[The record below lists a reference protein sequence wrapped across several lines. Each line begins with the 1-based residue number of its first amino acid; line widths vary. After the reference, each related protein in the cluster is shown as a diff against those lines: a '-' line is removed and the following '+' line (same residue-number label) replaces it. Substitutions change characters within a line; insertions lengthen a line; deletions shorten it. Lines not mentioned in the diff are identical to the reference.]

1 MAVVNNVIN
10 DFFNLPRTDETRQ
23 NYVDFQAGKIDIFGN
38 PKGTNLAESMA
49 NPGGMLS
56 ETNVE
61 QQTTENNVSEAPS
74 MLSEESNIS
83 QRQANIKQELEKQY
97 AVLKS
102 QGFDYVNDSDLD
114 YIFTEQAKEFAN
126 AGLESIYDLGKRTE
140 KINEREVEVEQFND
154 PATGKT
160 KYRYT
165 TGMNIGGMK
174 EKTIEVDPTL
184 VKPVSK
190 YTGAGN
196 TETIYMASLPNEMPV
211 LFNKKTGETVDVF
224 QGKGTLYGGGEEA
237 TVFGNLYSGVE
248 GGAAL
253 NVKFAGDS
261 PIFYPLYQDTS
272 DRNLVT
278 AATMAGTV
286 ALSPF
291 AMNIGNTLVP
301 QAQAGTILAKS
312 AGMAAIAGGSRL
324 AIGGDLEDALLA
336 ATMAY
341 GTTYGVDALTS
352 GKFGDYLID
361 NNILDAETVDFLKIP
376 TDSSLKYDT
385 ATLDAFN
392 LGLKE
397 PPLSGLGEELNYN
410 LLDGTTPPTFNTPQI
425 LEDASGLSLLSDQ
438 TMGTGTDLITSLPK
452 AGEST
457 TFDGLLSGTQKID
470 ELPFLAGEG
479 TPNITGSMDNI
490 LGNITNAEGATVAVT
505 DVLKNIAAGTVTA
518 TAANEVIEEASK
530 FIDLKEVFGDT
541 FGGLLE
547 NVAKTG
553 IDYKAL
559 ELLQEKAEQAGED
572 IQKDYEG
579 VFKPI
584 TVRTGLGVTDFG
596 INPET
601 GQAEATSV
609 RDAKY
614 EPIQTSALD
623 TAKSLFQ
630 DLPTTRAD
638 ATAKQLA
645 ATRAL
650 NEPERQ
656 RQQEEVFGRLQRQGT
671 RGLGITR
678 PTVGGQ
684 RRINPLAESL
694 FAAQEQAR
702 ALEGLAAEKYGLTEA
717 GRQADLGVGLLGTS
731 QNIDEK
737 AREFASLQNLSNL
750 RQTPELR
757 GLDARKQYDLLA
769 LAAEIDRIRGL
780 SSFGKG
786 LFGLPTEQ
794 GNIFT

>member
-1 MAVVNNVIN
+1 MAVVNNVID

-23 NYVDFQAGKIDIFGN
+23 NYVDFKAGKIDIFGN
-38 PKGTNLAESMA
+38 SKGTNLAESMA
-49 NPGGMLS
+49 NPSGMLS
-56 ETNVE
+56 EGGQEAVARVSESKINE
-61 QQTTENNVSEAPS
+61 ENVSEAPS
-74 MLSEESNIS
+74 MLSENNQINIS

-126 AGLESIYDLGKRTE
+126 TGLESIYDLGKRTE

-278 AATMAGTV
+278 AATMAATV
-286 ALSPF
+286 AISPF
-291 AMNIGNTLVP
+291 AMNIGNTLVSK
-301 QAQAGTILAKS
+301 AAEGTILAKS
-312 AGMAAIAGGSRL
+312 AGMAAIAAGGRL
-324 AIGGDLEDALLA
+324 ATGGDLEDALLA

-352 GKFGDYLID
+352 GKFGDYLVN

-376 TDSSLKYDT
+376 TDS
-385 ATLDAFN
+385 
-392 LGLKE
+392 
-397 PPLSGLGEELNYN
+397 ELNYN
-410 LLDGTTPPTFNTPQI
+410 LLDGTTPPTFNTTQI

-457 TFDGLLSGTQKID
+457 TFDGLLSGTQGIG
-470 ELPFLAGEG
+470 ELPLLTATDIG
-479 TPNITGSMDNI
+479 TDASTAQELISGGTGG
-490 LGNITNAEGATVAVT
+490 LTITNADGAIKAVS
-505 DVLKNIAAGTVTA
+505 DVVKGVAAGTVAA

-601 GQAEATSV
+601 GQAEAKSV

-638 ATAKQLA
+638 ATAQQLA

-650 NEPERQ
+650 TEPERQ
-656 RQQEEVFGRLQRQGT
+656 RQQEQLFSRLQSQGLM
-671 RGLGITR
+671 GFGITS
-678 PTVGGQ
+678 PTVGKQ
-684 RRINPLAESL
+684 DKNVPTLRRINPIAETV

-757 GLDARKQYDLLA
+757 GLDARKEYDLLA

-794 GNIFT
+794 GNLT

>member
-1 MAVVNNVIN
+1 MAVVNNVVD

-23 NYVDFQAGKIDIFGN
+23 NYVDFKAGKIDIFGN

-49 NPGGMLS
+49 NPSGMLS

-278 AATMAGTV
+278 AATMAATV
-286 ALSPF
+286 AISPF
-291 AMNIGNTLVP
+291 AMNIGNALVP

-312 AGMAAIAGGSRL
+312 AGMAAIAGGGRL
-324 AIGGDLEDALLA
+324 ATGGDLEDALLA

-352 GKFGDYLID
+352 GRFGDYLID
-361 NNILDAETVDFLKIP
+361 NNILTPETVDFLKIP
-376 TDSSLKYDT
+376 TDSSL
-385 ATLDAFN
+385 
-392 LGLKE
+392 
-397 PPLSGLGEELNYN
+397 SGLGEGVTTN
-410 LLDGTTPPTFNTPQI
+410 LLDGTTPTFNTPQI

-438 TMGTGTDLITSLPK
+438 TMGTGTNLITSLPK

-457 TFDGLLSGTQKID
+457 TFDGLLSGTQGID
-470 ELPFLAGEG
+470 ELPFLTATDIG
-479 TPNITGSMDNI
+479 TDASTAQELISGGTGG
-490 LGNITNAEGATVAVT
+490 LTITNADGATKAVS
-505 DVLKNIAAGTVTA
+505 DVVEGLAAGTVAA
-518 TAANEVIEEASK
+518 TVANEVIEEASK

-572 IQKDYEG
+572 IQKDYAG

-601 GQAEATSV
+601 GQAEAKSV
-609 RDAKY
+609 RDVKY

-638 ATAKQLA
+638 ATAQQLA

-650 NEPERQ
+650 TEPERQ
-656 RQQEEVFGRLQRQGT
+656 RQQEQLFSRLQQQGT
-671 RGLGITR
+671 RGLGITT

-737 AREFASLQNLSNL
+737 AKEFASLQNLSNL

-757 GLDARKQYDLLA
+757 GLDARKEYDQLA
-769 LAAEIDRIRGL
+769 LRAELERLGMTQAAI
-780 SSFGKG
+780 KG

>member
-1 MAVVNNVIN
+1 MAVVNNVID
-10 DFFNLPRTDETRQ
+10 DFFNLTRTDETRQ
-23 NYVDFQAGKIDIFGN
+23 NYVDFKAGKIDIFGN

-49 NPGGMLS
+49 NPSGMLS
-56 ETNVE
+56 EGGQEAVARVSESKINE
-61 QQTTENNVSEAPS
+61 ENVSEAPS
-74 MLSEESNIS
+74 MLSENNQINIS

-126 AGLESIYDLGKRTE
+126 TGLESIYDLGKRTE

-272 DRNLVT
+272 DRNLIT
-278 AATMAGTV
+278 AGVMAATV

-291 AMNIGNTLVP
+291 AVNIGNTLVP
-301 QAQAGTILAKS
+301 QAAQGTILAKS
-312 AGMAAIAGGSRL
+312 AGMAAIAAGGRL
-324 AIGGDLEDALLA
+324 ATGGDLEDALLA

-352 GKFGDYLID
+352 GKFGDYLVN

-376 TDSSLKYDT
+376 TDS
-385 ATLDAFN
+385 
-392 LGLKE
+392 
-397 PPLSGLGEELNYN
+397 ELNYN
-410 LLDGTTPPTFNTPQI
+410 LLDGTTPPTFNTTQI

-457 TFDGLLSGTQKID
+457 TFDGLLSGTQGIG
-470 ELPFLAGEG
+470 ELPLLTATDIG
-479 TPNITGSMDNI
+479 TDASTAQELISGGTGG
-490 LGNITNAEGATVAVT
+490 LTITNADGAIKAVS
-505 DVLKNIAAGTVTA
+505 DVVKGVAAGTVAA

-572 IQKDYEG
+572 IQKDYAG

-638 ATAKQLA
+638 ATAQQLA

-650 NEPERQ
+650 TEPERQ
-656 RQQEEVFGRLQRQGT
+656 RQQEQLFSRLQSQGLM
-671 RGLGITR
+671 GFGITS
-678 PTVGGQ
+678 PTVGKQ
-684 RRINPLAESL
+684 DKNVPTLRRINPIAETV

-757 GLDARKQYDLLA
+757 GLDARKEYDQLA
-769 LAAEIDRIRGL
+769 LRAELERLGMTQAAI
-780 SSFGKG
+780 KG

>member
-1 MAVVNNVIN
+1 MAVVNNVID
-10 DFFNLPRTDETRQ
+10 DFFNLTRTDETRQ
-23 NYVDFQAGKIDIFGN
+23 NYVDFKAGKIDIFGN

-49 NPGGMLS
+49 NPSGMLS
-56 ETNVE
+56 EGGQEAVARVSESKINE
-61 QQTTENNVSEAPS
+61 ENVSEAPS
-74 MLSEESNIS
+74 MLSENNQINIS

-126 AGLESIYDLGKRTE
+126 TGLESIYDLGKRTE

-278 AATMAGTV
+278 AATMAATV
-286 ALSPF
+286 AISPF
-291 AMNIGNTLVP
+291 AMNIGNTLVSK
-301 QAQAGTILAKS
+301 AAEGTILAKS
-312 AGMAAIAGGSRL
+312 AGMAAIAAGGRL
-324 AIGGDLEDALLA
+324 ATGGDLEDALLA

-352 GKFGDYLID
+352 GKFGDYLVN

-376 TDSSLKYDT
+376 TDS
-385 ATLDAFN
+385 
-392 LGLKE
+392 
-397 PPLSGLGEELNYN
+397 ELNYN
-410 LLDGTTPPTFNTPQI
+410 LLDGTTPPTFNTTQI

-457 TFDGLLSGTQKID
+457 TFDGLLSGTQGIG
-470 ELPFLAGEG
+470 ELPLLTATDIG
-479 TPNITGSMDNI
+479 TDASTAQELISGGTGG
-490 LGNITNAEGATVAVT
+490 LTITNADGAIKAVS
-505 DVLKNIAAGTVTA
+505 DVVKGVAAGTVAA

-572 IQKDYEG
+572 IQKDYAG

-638 ATAKQLA
+638 ATAQQLA

-650 NEPERQ
+650 TEPERQ
-656 RQQEEVFGRLQRQGT
+656 RQQEQLFSRLQSQGLM
-671 RGLGITR
+671 GFGITS
-678 PTVGGQ
+678 PTVGKQ
-684 RRINPLAESL
+684 DKNVPTLRRINPIAETV

-757 GLDARKQYDLLA
+757 GLDARKEYDQLA
-769 LAAEIDRIRGL
+769 LRAELERLGMTQAAI
-780 SSFGKG
+780 KG

>member
-1 MAVVNNVIN
+1 MAVVNNVID

-38 PKGTNLAESMA
+38 PKGTNLTESMA

-61 QQTTENNVSEAPS
+61 QQTTENNVSETPG

-278 AATMAGTV
+278 AATMAATV
-286 ALSPF
+286 AISPF
-291 AMNIGNTLVP
+291 AMNIGNTIVP

-312 AGMAAIAGGSRL
+312 AGMAAIAGGGRL
-324 AIGGDLEDALLA
+324 ATGGD
-336 ATMAY
+336 
-341 GTTYGVDALTS
+341 
-352 GKFGDYLID
+352 
-361 NNILDAETVDFLKIP
+361 
-376 TDSSLKYDT
+376 
-385 ATLDAFN
+385 
-392 LGLKE
+392 
-397 PPLSGLGEELNYN
+397 
-410 LLDGTTPPTFNTPQI
+410 
-425 LEDASGLSLLSDQ
+425 
-438 TMGTGTDLITSLPK
+438 
-452 AGEST
+452 
-457 TFDGLLSGTQKID
+457 
-470 ELPFLAGEG
+470 
-479 TPNITGSMDNI
+479 
-490 LGNITNAEGATVAVT
+490 
-505 DVLKNIAAGTVTA
+505 
-518 TAANEVIEEASK
+518 
-530 FIDLKEVFGDT
+530 
-541 FGGLLE
+541 
-547 NVAKTG
+547 
-553 IDYKAL
+553 
-559 ELLQEKAEQAGED
+559 
-572 IQKDYEG
+572 
-579 VFKPI
+579 
-584 TVRTGLGVTDFG
+584 
-596 INPET
+596 
-601 GQAEATSV
+601 
-609 RDAKY
+609 
-614 EPIQTSALD
+614 
-623 TAKSLFQ
+623 
-630 DLPTTRAD
+630 
-638 ATAKQLA
+638 
-645 ATRAL
+645 
-650 NEPERQ
+650 
-656 RQQEEVFGRLQRQGT
+656 
-671 RGLGITR
+671 
-678 PTVGGQ
+678 
-684 RRINPLAESL
+684 
-694 FAAQEQAR
+694 
-702 ALEGLAAEKYGLTEA
+702 
-717 GRQADLGVGLLGTS
+717 
-731 QNIDEK
+731 
-737 AREFASLQNLSNL
+737 
-750 RQTPELR
+750 
-757 GLDARKQYDLLA
+757 
-769 LAAEIDRIRGL
+769 
-780 SSFGKG
+780 
-786 LFGLPTEQ
+786 
-794 GNIFT
+794 

>member
-1 MAVVNNVIN
+1 
-10 DFFNLPRTDETRQ
+10 
-23 NYVDFQAGKIDIFGN
+23 
-38 PKGTNLAESMA
+38 MA

-61 QQTTENNVSEAPS
+61 QQTTENNVSETPG

-278 AATMAGTV
+278 AATMAATV
-286 ALSPF
+286 AISPF
-291 AMNIGNTLVP
+291 AMNIGNTIVP

-312 AGMAAIAGGSRL
+312 AGMAAIAGGGRL
-324 AIGGDLEDALLA
+324 ATGGDLEDALLA

-352 GKFGDYLID
+352 GKFGDYLVN

-376 TDSSLKYDT
+376 TDSSL
-385 ATLDAFN
+385 
-392 LGLKE
+392 
-397 PPLSGLGEELNYN
+397 SGLGEGVTAN
-410 LLDGTTPPTFNTPQI
+410 LLDGTTPTFRDTSGFVSLQDEFPTLVGT
-425 LEDASGLSLLSDQ
+425 SGIA
-438 TMGTGTDLITSLPK
+438 GGAPNNVIEDLISGTRSL
-452 AGEST
+452 GGST
-457 TFDGLLSGTQKID
+457 TFDGLLSGTQGID
-470 ELPFLAGEG
+470 ELPFLTATDIG
-479 TPNITGSMDNI
+479 TDASTAQELISGGTGG
-490 LGNITNAEGATVAVT
+490 LTITNADGAIKAVS
-505 DVLKNIAAGTVTA
+505 DVVKGVAAGTVAA

-601 GQAEATSV
+601 GQAEAKSV

-638 ATAKQLA
+638 ATAKQLEA
-645 ATRAL
+645 YRAL

-656 RQQEEVFGRLQRQGT
+656 RQQEEVFGRLQQQGT

-702 ALEGLAAEKYGLTEA
+702 ALEGLAADKYGLTEA
-717 GRQADLGVGLLGTS
+717 GRQANLGVGLLGTS

-757 GLDARKQYDLLA
+757 GLDARKEYDQLA
-769 LAAEIDRIRGL
+769 LRAELERLGMTQAAI
-780 SSFGKG
+780 KG